1 MLFKRSKIRKALADG
16 DFIDDPE
23 FTADADPFIWS
34 LDNLTADQIAAPKP
48 EPRKTFAD
56 RLYGLIRGLLLIVCL
71 GVFCYSVYA
80 IVQQLIDYRRAE
92 ILYAEAAD
100 DMDEEDMFG
109 LVGFDF
115 GSGDRNFSASSVL
128 RRSNTM
134 QKFDNTQIIAAT
146 SDQLD
151 QALGDV
157 QVSGYN
163 ARLEKMRSKLNAM
176 TIKYPDTYGWIVVGG
191 TQISYPIMQAA
202 SDVEKGKNEYYLK
215 HAYTGEYLPA
225 GAIFADYRN
234 YRDIMKNWNTVIY
247 GHNMLDGLMFNG
259 IAYFMDEEFFKNN
272 KYIDIYTVD
281 GIYTYEVFSI
291 YKARY
296 DEGYIRTEFEDYTQ
310 FCEFVSNIWGKSM
323 WSREGMQIGYGDRIL
338 TLSTCTN
345 GPWYY
350 RYALHAKLINVQN

>member
-191 TQISYPIMQAA
+191 TQISYPITSSGTPPPSSTECAA
-202 SDVEKGKNEYYLK
+202 SS
-215 HAYTGEYLPA
+215 P
-225 GAIFADYRN
+225 
-234 YRDIMKNWNTVIY
+234 
-247 GHNMLDGLMFNG
+247 
-259 IAYFMDEEFFKNN
+259 
-272 KYIDIYTVD
+272 
-281 GIYTYEVFSI
+281 
-291 YKARY
+291 KAAPP
-296 DEGYIRTEFEDYTQ
+296 Q
-310 FCEFVSNIWGKSM
+310 K
-323 WSREGMQIGYGDRIL
+323 
-338 TLSTCTN
+338 
-345 GPWYY
+345 
-350 RYALHAKLINVQN
+350 

>member
-1 MLFKRSKIRKALADG
+1 MIFGKSKIKKALADG

-23 FTADADPFIWS
+23 FSADADPFIWS

-48 EPRKTFAD
+48 EPRRTLGD
-56 RLYGLIRGLLLIVCL
+56 RLYGAVRGILLLVCL
-71 GVFCYSVYA
+71 GVFAYSVWA

-92 ILYAEAAD
+92 ILYASAAD
-100 DMDEEDMFG
+100 EMDGESMFD
-109 LVGFDF
+109 LVGVDF
-115 GSGDRNFSASSVL
+115 GTGGGTYASSSTL

-134 QKFDNTQIIAAT
+134 QKFDNTQIIAAA

-191 TQISYPIMQAA
+191 TQISYPIMQSAQ
-202 SDVEKGKNEYYLK
+202 DVANQKNEYYLK

-310 FCEFVSNIWGKSM
+310 FCDFVSNIWGKSM
-323 WSREGMQIGYGDRIL
+323 WSREGMEIGYGDRIL